1 MYSTVAAAS
10 QGTQHQLVSIQQSS
24 TFVAPETSFVEDNF
38 SMDRRCGCLDDSS
51 AFNSII
57 ITSAPPQIIR
67 HQIAEVVDPCC
78 IPRFKGAEV
87 GRKDREIKSEGQAT

>member
-1 MYSTVAAAS
+1 
-10 QGTQHQLVSIQQSS
+10 
-24 TFVAPETSFVEDNF
+24 
-38 SMDRRCGCLDDSS
+38 MDRGAWKAAVHRAAQSRTQLK
-51 AFNSII
+51 
-57 ITSAPPQIIR
+57 PPQIIR